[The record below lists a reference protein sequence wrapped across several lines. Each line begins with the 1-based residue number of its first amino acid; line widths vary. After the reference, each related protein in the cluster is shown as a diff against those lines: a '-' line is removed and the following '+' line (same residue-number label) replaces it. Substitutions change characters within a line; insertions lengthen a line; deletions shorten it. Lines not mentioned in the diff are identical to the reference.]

1 MLAEQVLA
9 LIIFISMFVLIVL
22 DKIERHY
29 VTLGC
34 GALTLIGV
42 FGIIMRS
49 PKAIMSTLNI
59 RSIFTTSFWY
69 QSGAAGEAVTGIN
82 WSTIIFI
89 AGMMIMVEVMADAG
103 FFRWLCMLLAK
114 AVHYR
119 TRALFITFMIMSFCL
134 AMFIDSITVILFLAA
149 VSIELAKMLKFN
161 PVPMILSEI
170 FCANL
175 GGSAT
180 MCGDPPNIIIGT
192 SLNFSFSTFITHTG
206 LIAAISMVFI
216 VVYFLIAYR
225 KELASSSDIDKL
237 AASMPSPAEA
247 IVNKKN
253 FALSCVIF
261 FCAVVMLV
269 THALTGLTVAFI
281 GLVIAVFSL
290 IASGKKALHMLKLI
304 DYKTLLFFVGL
315 FIVVGGLEQTGILEI
330 IAAFIGR
337 VSKGNLK
344 LMVAIII
351 VVSAFASALIDNIPF
366 AATMVPVIK
375 SLAASMPSPAE
386 AIVNKKNFALS
397 CVIFFC
403 AVVMLV
409 THALTGLTVAFIGLV
424 IAVFSLIASGKK
436 ALHMLK
442 LIDYKTLLFFVG
454 LFIVVGG
461 LEQTGILE
469 IIAAFIGRVSKGNL
483 KLMVA
488 IIIVVSAFASAL
500 IDNIPFAATMVPV
513 IKSLAATQ
521 GVDLSVLAWALSM
534 GTDVGGSATPIGAS
548 ANVVGTSVA
557 AKNGYMIGW
566 GKYCRTAV
574 PATIIAVLISMV
586 CIFVRYC

>member
-42 FGIIMRS
+42 FGIIMKS
-49 PKAIMSTLNI
+49 PEAVIGTLNL
-59 RSIFTTSFWY
+59 RSIFTTGFWY
-69 QSGAAGEAVTGIN
+69 QSGAAEEAVTGIN

-89 AGMMIMVEVMADAG
+89 AGMMIMVEVMAAAG

-119 TRALFITFMIMSFCL
+119 TRALFITFMVMSFGL
-134 AMFIDSITVILFLAA
+134 AM
-149 VSIELAKMLKFN
+149 ELAKLLKFN

-206 LIAAISMVFI
+206 LIAVISLVFI

-225 KELASSSDIDKL
+225 KELESSPDIDKL
-237 AASMPSPAEA
+237 AESMPSPAET
-247 IVNKKN
+247 ITNRRD

-261 FCAVVMLV
+261 MCAVVMLV

-281 GLVIAVFSL
+281 GLVIAIFSL
-290 IASGKKALHMLKLI
+290 IVSGRKALHMLKSI
-304 DYKTLLFFVGL
+304 DYKTLLFFLGL

-351 VVSAFASALIDNIPF
+351 
-366 AATMVPVIK
+366 
-375 SLAASMPSPAE
+375 
-386 AIVNKKNFALS
+386 
-397 CVIFFC
+397 
-403 AVVMLV
+403 
-409 THALTGLTVAFIGLV
+409 
-424 IAVFSLIASGKK
+424 
-436 ALHMLK
+436 
-442 LIDYKTLLFFVG
+442 
-454 LFIVVGG
+454 
-461 LEQTGILE
+461 
-469 IIAAFIGRVSKGNL
+469 II
-483 KLMVA
+483 
-488 IIIVVSAFASAL
+488 SAFASAL

-574 PATIIAVLISMV
+574 PATIIVVLISMV